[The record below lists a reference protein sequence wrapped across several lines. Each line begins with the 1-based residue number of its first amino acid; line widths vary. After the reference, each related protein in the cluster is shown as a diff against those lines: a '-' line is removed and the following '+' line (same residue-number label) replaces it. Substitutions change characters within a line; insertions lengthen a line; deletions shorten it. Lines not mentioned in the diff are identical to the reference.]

1 MSVKEAENAAFTDFQ
16 NITQSTQQSA
26 RPDMTSQQ
34 QASWMGKIILNFL
47 NTPSQYNRI
56 IKKAALDIKNR
67 RITGPNTSQMQS
79 DMSNMSRILYYG
91 AAQNLIF
98 YSLQTALFAVM
109 FGEDEDEEAL
119 LKKKERVIQG
129 SIDTILRG
137 SGIYG
142 VAISTLKNMA
152 IKFME
157 QREKGYNK
165 DESAV
170 ALELANASPV
180 LGIKFRRIVNAEKTI
195 NYNGKV
201 IEEMETFDIDNPAWS
216 AVTNYTQSLTGA
228 PVNKIYQKTINLRN
242 AADNQYTALQRILFL
257 SGYTTWS
264 LNLGDTDKMEKIKQE
279 IKDKKKKKSKK
290 DKSPRFKIKKLKG
303 L

>member
-1 MSVKEAENAAFTDFQ
+1 
-16 NITQSTQQSA
+16 
-26 RPDMTSQQ
+26 
-34 QASWMGKIILNFL
+34 
-47 NTPSQYNRI
+47 
-56 IKKAALDIKNR
+56 
-67 RITGPNTSQMQS
+67 
-79 DMSNMSRILYYG
+79 
-91 AAQNLIF
+91 
-98 YSLQTALFAVM
+98 M
-109 FGEDEDEEAL
+109 FGDDEDEEAY
-119 LKKKERVIQG
+119 LKKKERVISG

-142 VAISTLKNMA
+142 VAVSTLKNMA

-170 ALELANASPV
+170 LLELANFSPV

-201 IEEMETFDIDNPAWS
+201 MEEMETMDIDNPAWS

-228 PVNKIYQKTINLRN
+228 PVNKMYQKTINLRN
-242 AADNQYTALQRILFL
+242 ASDSQYTALQRILFL

-264 LNLGDTDKMEKIKQE
+264 LNLGDTDKMKGIKE
-279 IKDKKKKKSKK
+279 DVKKKKKEVNKEKNKVKKQQVLK
-290 DKSPRFKIKKLKG
+290 DKEVEGRKKQERERKQGKKITCLVCKTPIKKGQRYCTIHEKVKQRNDGKKYQCRQRKSNGKRCGMQTSSKSQLCYYHD
-303 L
+303 